1 MCQTRDNV
9 EYMGVCVPVSI
20 CPCVRNVPAW
30 SLCTFMWVC
39 RGAVGGQ
46 GNVRNVEECNQNV
59 LLCGQ
64 KKKKE
69 KTWRKRNTVA
79 SSWEWSELWTSERS
93 DGVGRTSEQTLHSFP
108 QPFKQPGVTM
118 ETPLCVFPNYPNPL
132 HILSHTH
139 RDTHTKHKKTHKHTH
154 IHTHTFGLTIPLPPS
169 MHTNTANSHPVTH
182 SFSLGSVR
190 KTLYWYSQRARE
202 VSWPRWWPAGVWS
215 WRGCVCPPLWS
226 GRGGPRWGAP
236 SWASLGSSPPETH
249 KQFKKKKKSSFLNA
263 PHTTLVLLLQRGNRI
278 FTFLSSLAQ
287 VLVRPQTT
295 HKAQGCLM
303 QLGRRIKLVE
313 QRAVLQWLHKIGVA
327 LNWAEGFALSS
338 FFVTSP

>member
-1 MCQTRDNV
+1 
-9 EYMGVCVPVSI
+9 
-20 CPCVRNVPAW
+20 
-30 SLCTFMWVC
+30 
-39 RGAVGGQ
+39 
-46 GNVRNVEECNQNV
+46 
-59 LLCGQ
+59 
-64 KKKKE
+64 
-69 KTWRKRNTVA
+69 
-79 SSWEWSELWTSERS
+79 
-93 DGVGRTSEQTLHSFP
+93 
-108 QPFKQPGVTM
+108 M

-249 KQFKKKKKSSFLNA
+249 KQFKKKKKKLFFECTAHN
-263 PHTTLVLLLQRGNRI
+263 
-278 FTFLSSLAQ
+278 
-287 VLVRPQTT
+287 
-295 HKAQGCLM
+295 
-303 QLGRRIKLVE
+303 LGPFATERE
-313 QRAVLQWLHKIGVA
+313 QDFH
-327 LNWAEGFALSS
+327 FS
-338 FFVTSP
+338 FFFGSGSGSPSNYTQGSRLSNATREAYQTRGTTCCSSVVTQDWCCIELSWRFCTLEFFCNISLNLFSL